1 MICPYIDKKKT
12 QQNTKTLIEDLRS
25 VIKSGF
31 YEVKKLNIAEV
42 EKNLW
47 FDYSCWNKSSK

>member
-1 MICPYIDKKKT
+1 MICPYIDKEKT

-31 YEVKKLNIAEV
+31 YEVKKLNNNEIIIKCI
-42 EKNLW
+42 KNL
-47 FDYSCWNKSSK
+47 NTK